1 MRVSNEGLNKMKI
14 LKKRAEQSKLPY
26 QEVYHPLVHQTG
38 TYSLLCRQIT
48 GIPEDRHRQVKN
60 LRAAVLLGWLFPT

>member
-26 QEVYHPLVHQTG
+26 QEVYHLLVQTG
-38 TYSLLCRQIT
+38 TYPLLFHWIT
-48 GIPEDRHRQVKN
+48 GIPKDRHHQV
-60 LRAAVLLGWLFPT
+60 